1 MDKGMDLARAYYLE
15 YGRPMLEEKF
25 PKHVERIACGFAGE
39 GSDAF
44 GFDDELS
51 RDHDFGPGFCLWLTD
66 EDAEEI
72 AGPLQAAYQKLPG
85 TFHGIAKKTDEGMA
99 IGRTG
104 VIRISDFYAKYTG
117 LPEGPS
123 ALDQWMRMPEQ
134 YLATATNGEVFHDP
148 LGRFTEIREKLR
160 AFYPEDVRI
169 KKLSA
174 DCHKIGQAGQYNYP
188 RLLKR
193 QDHVAAMLALS
204 EFAESA
210 MKAVYLLNERYAPYY
225 KWMWKGLAGLPKL
238 AGAAPLFAQI
248 CRNPAREENVQ
259 MIEDI
264 CIMIREELMRQELTK
279 VKSDF
284 LCDQSFSLTE
294 QIHDPY
300 IASLP
305 LTLG

>member
-1 MDKGMDLARAYYLE
+1 MDKGMDLAKAYYLE

-25 PKHVERIACGFAGE
+25 PQHVGRIACGFAGE

-51 RDHDFGPGFCLWLTD
+51 RDHDFGPGFCLWVTD

-72 AGPLQAAYQKLPG
+72 AGSLQGAYQALPE

-123 ALDQWMRMPEQ
+123 APDQWMRIPEQ
-134 YLATATNGEVFHDP
+134 YLATATNGEVFDDP
-148 LGRFTEIREKLR
+148 LGRFTEIRERLL

-174 DCHKIGQAGQYNYP
+174 DCHKAGQAGQYNYP

-210 MKAVYLLNERYAPYY
+210 MKAVYLLNRQYAPYY

-238 AGAAPLFAQI
+238 AKTAPLFAKI
-248 CRNPAREENVQ
+248 CGNPVREENVQ
-259 MIEDI
+259 IIEDL
-264 CIMIREELMRQELTK
+264 CIMIREELMRQELTRG
-279 VKSDF
+279 KSDF
-284 LCDQSFSLTE
+284 LCDQSFSLLE
-294 QIHDPY
+294 EIKDPY